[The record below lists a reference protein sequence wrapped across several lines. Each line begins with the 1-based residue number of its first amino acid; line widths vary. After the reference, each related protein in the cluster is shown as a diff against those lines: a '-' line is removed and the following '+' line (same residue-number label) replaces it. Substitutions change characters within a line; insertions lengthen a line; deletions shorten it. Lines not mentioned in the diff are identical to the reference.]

1 MCVQIQL
8 YIAVVKILLYF
19 GWCSSAVGISPGF
32 SLLHLTVSLFK
43 NGNTEAIL
51 KKELLDE
58 ASVVSGMCVVKA
70 SCARKP
76 MMLFLVSTSFVAVSI
91 TLVSKVA
98 CCASLSEMYQ
108 SRS

>member
-32 SLLHLTVSLFK
+32 LLLHLTVSLFK

-58 ASVVSGMCVVKA
+58 ASIVSGKDVC
-70 SCARKP
+70 R
-76 MMLFLVSTSFVAVSI
+76 
-91 TLVSKVA
+91 
-98 CCASLSEMYQ
+98 
-108 SRS
+108 